1 MAPKKRLKS
10 AAAVYVPQTRE
21 QVISDIKNI
30 GDLQRELAR
39 LETAMN
45 DEIGQITERYS
56 EPAEDLKKRLA
67 VLQGGVQSLVRGQP
81 CRADRQQQGQVR
93 EPHNRRGSSGASVP
107 RP

>member
-56 EPAEDLKKRLA
+56 EPAEDLKKTSGGPPGRSP
-67 VLQGGVQSLVRGQP
+67 VLCEANQKG
-81 CRADRQQQGQVR
+81 ADR
-93 EPHNRRGSSGASVP
+93 
-107 RP
+107 

>member
-45 DEIGQITERYS
+45 DEIGQITER
-56 EPAEDLKKRLA
+56 
-67 VLQGGVQSLVRGQP
+67 
-81 CRADRQQQGQVR
+81 
-93 EPHNRRGSSGASVP
+93 
-107 RP
+107 